1 MTLHHLDIALFLFLI
16 NLPVGRRR
24 QCPKYLLGRS
34 DSNEKAKPYAVHF
47 HLKSPRRHGTHPRTT
62 FEATAGGWGNEVL
75 EQNIR
80 MIGATIA
87 TALMGLLITK
97 FGSYLPKK
105 VRALAASVC
114 WALFYYWVL

>member
-1 MTLHHLDIALFLFLI
+1 
-16 NLPVGRRR
+16 
-24 QCPKYLLGRS
+24 
-34 DSNEKAKPYAVHF
+34 
-47 HLKSPRRHGTHPRTT
+47 
-62 FEATAGGWGNEVL
+62 
-75 EQNIR
+75 